1 MGMIGDECPC
11 KTKGFGLGD
20 DITQTVYKI
29 IPVLIIGKY
38 PSALDSTN
46 NDMMQGTGSIDA
58 GFAWHIFWIS

>member
-1 MGMIGDECPC
+1 MQ
-11 KTKGFGLGD
+11 KKGFGLGD
-20 DITQTVYKI
+20 DITQTAYKI

-58 GFAWHIFWIS
+58 GFAWHIVWIS